1 MPASS
6 APCASTRAPAR
17 SSRSTSPAPS
27 VSGRPGAASGPGSGG
42 EPRRVGMRTG
52 PWRFSMAAMKTSRAR
67 ANVLL
72 AAAAWTV
79 YVWVTRM
86 WNVVCDFDHDFG
98 FKAVHSVLAIVS
110 LAFAVALAVIGF
122 RMRREAVRSRDPAG
136 RPDPESRELAGGPD
150 PESPDRQEA
159 VGR

>member
-1 MPASS
+1 MR
-6 APCASTRAPAR
+6 TRRAR
-17 SSRSTSPAPS
+17 S
-27 VSGRPGAASGPGSGG
+27 
-42 EPRRVGMRTG
+42 
-52 PWRFSMAAMKTSRAR
+52 SMAAMKTSRAR

-86 WNVVCDFDHDFG
+86 WNIARDPNHDFG
-98 FKAVHSVLAIVS
+98 FKAVHGVLAIVS

-122 RMRREAVRSRDPAG
+122 RMRRETA
-136 RPDPESRELAGGPD
+136 RPSDPEGGAEAGPR
-150 PESPDRQEA
+150 DRQEA

>member
-1 MPASS
+1 
-6 APCASTRAPAR
+6 
-17 SSRSTSPAPS
+17 
-27 VSGRPGAASGPGSGG
+27 
-42 EPRRVGMRTG
+42 
-52 PWRFSMAAMKTSRAR
+52 MAAMKTSRAR

-86 WNVVCDFDHDFG
+86 WNVARDPDHDFG
-98 FKAVHSVLAIVS
+98 FKAVHGVLAVVS

-122 RMRREAVRSRDPAG
+122 RMRREAVRSRDRAGDPESREPAG

>member
-1 MPASS
+1 
-6 APCASTRAPAR
+6 
-17 SSRSTSPAPS
+17 
-27 VSGRPGAASGPGSGG
+27 
-42 EPRRVGMRTG
+42 MRTG

-86 WNVVCDFDHDFG
+86 WNVARDPDHDFG
-98 FKAVHSVLAIVS
+98 FKAVHGVLAVVS

-122 RMRREAVRSRDPAG
+122 RMRREAVRSRDRAGDPESREPAG